1 MDIVTDTTLMGVPTL
16 DSLSGPLFFLCPLLR
31 QFDTTITDLILL
43 RIIMSITGMIEF
55 GSPGVGSIGRAP
67 TVGKE
72 FGFPATGNGDRTYF
86 NPAPP
91 DGQGP

>member
-16 DSLSGPLFFLCPLLR
+16 DSLSGHLLFLCPLLR

-55 GSPGVGSIGRAP
+55 GFQDIGDIELAP
-67 TVGKE
+67 TVGEE
-72 FGFPATGNGDRTYF
+72 FGFLATGNGDRIDKDT
-86 NPAPP
+86 
-91 DGQGP
+91 